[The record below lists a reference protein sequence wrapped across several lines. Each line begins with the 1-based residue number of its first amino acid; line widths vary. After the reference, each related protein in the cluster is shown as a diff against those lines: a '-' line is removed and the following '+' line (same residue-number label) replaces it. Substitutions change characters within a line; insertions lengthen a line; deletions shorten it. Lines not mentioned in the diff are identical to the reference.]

1 MANKLYCMYGDPMGL
16 STLLIVYASMLI
28 GQVLFVYSVCWPVF
42 SGNQKNPGIVFSMV
56 IELVIFEIL
65 WVMMVWSHCA
75 TMMKDPGFI
84 PKRYE
89 YDVTKTPKA
98 FELFKSF

>member
-1 MANKLYCMYGDPMGL
+1 
-16 STLLIVYASMLI
+16 
-28 GQVLFVYSVCWPVF
+28 
-42 SGNQKNPGIVFSMV
+42 MV

-75 TMMKDPGFI
+75 TMMRDPGFI